1 MGSRVV
7 IEVGYPA
14 SVEGGAPPDDTMDGV
29 TLVKEELSQV
39 RTILPWKEN
48 SDNFYVG
55 SLSLSNGY
63 L

>member
-29 TLVKEELSQV
+29 TLVKEKLSQIG
-39 RTILPWKEN
+39 TILTWWE
-48 SDNFYVG
+48 Y
-55 SLSLSNGY
+55 SNRTY
-63 L
+63 